1 MAIRWLKYNTTFR
14 EGVWP
19 CSAHARPHSSG
30 HHWPVETLLS
40 VLSSAIVLGTLL
52 NVLVPV
58 QDLIYVLCKA
68 NENANFCAELLI
80 RDLSYDNGTAKF

>member
-1 MAIRWLKYNTTFR
+1 MALQC
-14 EGVWP
+14 P
-19 CSAHARPHSSG
+19 CQASFIWAPLACG
-30 HHWPVETLLS
+30 NLA
-40 VLSSAIVLGTLL
+40 LSSAIVLGTLL
-52 NVLVPV
+52 NVLAPV